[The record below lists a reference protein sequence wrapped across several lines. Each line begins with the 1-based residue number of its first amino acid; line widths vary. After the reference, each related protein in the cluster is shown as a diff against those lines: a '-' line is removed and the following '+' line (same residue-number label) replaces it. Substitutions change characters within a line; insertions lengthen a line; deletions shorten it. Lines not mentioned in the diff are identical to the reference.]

1 MKAKIFILILLLF
14 CLSAL
19 YFFYTKIMPNN
30 NPKLLFHNNTIH
42 HLDSITIY
50 VSKKCIYKKVY
61 NIPPK
66 SMFEEKFIFC
76 DSIKGDGSYFIEI
89 YHKEKKYNKIFGYY
103 TNGGSLNNK
112 IDVSLI
118 SLDSMSVK
126 FD

>member
-1 MKAKIFILILLLF
+1 MRAKIFKLLLVVF
-14 CLSAL
+14 FISVFYFL
-19 YFFYTKIMPNN
+19 YIKILPND
-30 NPKLLFHNNTIH
+30 NPKLLFHNKTIH

-61 NIPPK
+61 NISPK

-89 YHKEKKYNKIFGYY
+89 YHKEKKYNKIIGYY

-118 SLDSMSVK
+118 TKKDYIRTI
-126 FD
+126 